1 MAMTAAVVVGAAVA
15 VGTAYANWRSSKDA
29 QKAKESERKK
39 LEAMFNRIQEP
50 EFDELSGGFVPFS
63 LSLEEYKL
71 LQKYIPE
78 AAEFVE
84 EKAPQVIEGKSE
96 AAKEGLSAQR
106 AALKR
111 LQELSRSGEDI
122 YSRTMRE
129 EALSRQ
135 RTENRAQ
142 QDALRTEFQRRGQ
155 MTPAMEMVMR
165 QQAGQES
172 RNRAAEESRRS
183 AAEAYR
189 RQLESLQ
196 GAARLGGQIR
206 QSELDIEAK
215 NAQIMNAFNQRTADR
230 YQQWLNQKAQTM
242 NEAQLFNIQAEQD
255 IHNKNIGLQ
264 NIHAQ
269 EKYKHDLAS
278 YQDKVMKQKYAN
290 ELKQKAFGNEIAKAR
305 GAAGLSAAARE
316 DIDAKAKADQE
327 MYQGLGEGLSSAAY
341 YYGDSQKPQ
350 KTKQQDKTSGGYG
363 LTGESTWT
371 KNEKKKK
378 SDLL

>member
-29 QKAKESERKK
+29 QKAKESERRKM
-39 LEAMFNRIQEP
+39 EAMFNRIQNP
-50 EFDELSGGFVPFS
+50 ELDPLTGGFAPFS
-63 LSLEEYKL
+63 LSFEEYKL

-206 QSELDIEAK
+206 QSELDVEAK
-215 NAQIMNAFNQRTADR
+215 NAAIMNAFNQRTADR
-230 YQQWLNQKAQTM
+230 YQQWLNQKAQTL
-242 NEAQLFNIQAEQD
+242 NEASLFNIQAEQD

-290 ELKQKAFGNEIAKAR
+290 ELKQKAFENEIAKAR

-341 YYGDSQKPQ
+341 YYGDSQQ
-350 KTKQQDKTSGGYG
+350 KTKKQDQSSGGYG

-371 KNEKKKK
+371 KEDTKKKK
-378 SDLL
+378 SDVL